1 MRNIFFADVYKVR
14 PQHVVAYNPI
24 TSPVKKILIKTKF
37 KTRSVDSSLSNCL
50 RILGSLSMKSL
61 AGWLCSLVLLVNVS
75 GCSML
80 GLGSDDDEKVVDTGP
95 PPSMLKSL
103 ETQVDPVAPLILR
116 VVGYG
121 AINPKAKGQ
130 SKVQQRLMAIRG
142 SRLDAYRSMAERV
155 YGAKISGSST
165 VRDLVVQN
173 DSFRSY
179 VDTFIHGAR
188 VVSADVMEDGS
199 VETVLEMVI
208 DAGFRNCLTTENNM
222 RFNADCQTSIIQNG
236 KSSIKTSRYNDI
248 NRVQSQS
255 SIPETNHYFVD

>member
-1 MRNIFFADVYKVR
+1 MKQWAWLLGV
-14 PQHVVAYNPI
+14 
-24 TSPVKKILIKTKF
+24 
-37 KTRSVDSSLSNCL
+37 SLLMFS
-50 RILGSLSMKSL
+50 LG
-61 AGWLCSLVLLVNVS
+61 

-80 GLGSDDDEKVVDTGP
+80 GFGDDDEEVEDVVAGDEE
-95 PPSMLKSL
+95 SMLKPIS
-103 ETQVDPVAPLILR
+103 THVDPVAPLILR

-121 AINPKAKGQ
+121 AINPKAKSQGQ
-130 SKVQQRLMAIRG
+130 SKVQQRLMAIRA

-188 VVSADVMEDGS
+188 VVSADVLEDGS

-208 DAGFRNCLTTENNM
+208 DAGFRNCLTTENSM
-222 RFNADCQTSIIQNG
+222 RFNSDCHKPVMMNG
-236 KSSIKTSRYNDI
+236 KGGGLRSSRYQDV

-255 SIPETNHYFVD
+255 SIPETNHYFID

>member
-1 MRNIFFADVYKVR
+1 MNKLAWLL
-14 PQHVVAYNPI
+14 VVALFLSPI
-24 TSPVKKILIKTKF
+24 
-37 KTRSVDSSLSNCL
+37 
-50 RILGSLSMKSL
+50 
-61 AGWLCSLVLLVNVS
+61 S

-80 GLGSDDDEKVVDTGP
+80 GFGDDDEEDVSTVSPET
-95 PPSMLKSL
+95 MLKPI

-130 SKVQQRLMAIRG
+130 STVQKRLMSIRA
-142 SRLDAYRSMAERV
+142 SRLDAYRAMAERV
-155 YGAKISGSST
+155 YGTKLSGSST

-173 DSFRSY
+173 DSFRTY

-188 VVSADVMEDGS
+188 VISSDVLEDGS

-208 DAGFRNCLTTENNM
+208 DAGFRNCLTTENSM
-222 RFNADCQTSIIQNG
+222 RFNSDCRTQVMHSGKGNMRTSQYQN
-236 KSSIKTSRYNDI
+236 I

-255 SIPETNHYFVD
+255 AIPETNHYFID

>member
-1 MRNIFFADVYKVR
+1 MR
-14 PQHVVAYNPI
+14 QW
-24 TSPVKKILIKTKF
+24 TWL
-37 KTRSVDSSLSNCL
+37 
-50 RILGSLSMKSL
+50 LGVS
-61 AGWLCSLVLLVNVS
+61 LLVMILS

-80 GLGSDDDEKVVDTGP
+80 GFGDDDDEVKDIAGGGQE
-95 PPSMLKSL
+95 SMLKPIS
-103 ETQVDPVAPLILR
+103 THVDPVAPLILR

-121 AINPKAKGQ
+121 AVNPKAKSQGQ
-130 SKVQQRLMAIRG
+130 SKVQQRLMAIRA

-155 YGAKISGSST
+155 YGAKITGSST

-179 VDTFIHGAR
+179 VDTYIHGAR
-188 VVSADVMEDGS
+188 VVSADVQQDGS

-208 DAGFRNCLTTENNM
+208 DAGFRNCLTTENSM
-222 RFNADCQTSIIQNG
+222 RFNSDCHQSVMMNG
-236 KSSIKTSRYNDI
+236 KGGMRKSSYQDV

>member
-1 MRNIFFADVYKVR
+1 MK
-14 PQHVVAYNPI
+14 QW
-24 TSPVKKILIKTKF
+24 TWL
-37 KTRSVDSSLSNCL
+37 
-50 RILGSLSMKSL
+50 LGVS
-61 AGWLCSLVLLVNVS
+61 LLVFS
-75 GCSML
+75 LGGCSML
-80 GLGSDDDEKVVDTGP
+80 GFGDDDDEVEDVMGAQE
-95 PPSMLKSL
+95 SMLKPIS
-103 ETQVDPVAPLILR
+103 THVDPVAPLILR

-121 AINPKAKGQ
+121 AVNPRAKSQGQ
-130 SKVQQRLMAIRG
+130 SKVQQRLMAIRA

-179 VDTFIHGAR
+179 VDTYIHGAR
-188 VVSADVMEDGS
+188 VVSADVQQDGS

-208 DAGFRNCLTTENNM
+208 DAGFRNCLTTENSM
-222 RFNADCQTSIIQNG
+222 RFNSDCHQPVMMNG
-236 KSSIKTSRYNDI
+236 KGGMRQSSYQNV

>member
-1 MRNIFFADVYKVR
+1 MKQLAW
-14 PQHVVAYNPI
+14 
-24 TSPVKKILIKTKF
+24 L
-37 KTRSVDSSLSNCL
+37 
-50 RILGSLSMKSL
+50 LGVS
-61 AGWLCSLVLLVNVS
+61 LLVFS
-75 GCSML
+75 LGGCSML
-80 GLGSDDDEKVVDTGP
+80 GFGDDDEEVEDVMAGEE
-95 PPSMLKSL
+95 SLLKPL
-103 ETQVDPVAPLILR
+103 TTHVDPVAPLILR

-121 AINPKAKGQ
+121 AVNPKAKSKGQ

-155 YGAKISGSST
+155 YGVKISGSST

-188 VVSADVMEDGS
+188 VVSADVLEDGS

-208 DAGFRNCLTTENNM
+208 DAGFRNCLTTENSM
-222 RFNADCQTSIIQNG
+222 RYNSDCHRPVMING
-236 KSSIKTSRYNDI
+236 KGGSRSSRYQDV

-255 SIPETNHYFVD
+255 SIPETNHYFID

>member
-1 MRNIFFADVYKVR
+1 MKQLAR
-14 PQHVVAYNPI
+14 
-24 TSPVKKILIKTKF
+24 LL
-37 KTRSVDSSLSNCL
+37 SLS
-50 RILGSLSMKSL
+50 
-61 AGWLCSLVLLVNVS
+61 LLLLTIG

-80 GLGSDDDEKVVDTGP
+80 GFGDDDEEVEDVAGG
-95 PPSMLKSL
+95 SEESLLKPM

-130 SKVQQRLMAIRG
+130 SKVQQRLMAIRA

-188 VVSADVMEDGS
+188 VVSADVQEDGS
-199 VETVLEMVI
+199 VETILEMVI
-208 DAGFRNCLTTENNM
+208 DAGFRNCLTTENSM
-222 RFNADCQTSIIQNG
+222 RFNADCRSPVMMNG
-236 KSSIKTSRYNDI
+236 KGGGLRTSRYQDV

>member
-1 MRNIFFADVYKVR
+1 
-14 PQHVVAYNPI
+14 
-24 TSPVKKILIKTKF
+24 
-37 KTRSVDSSLSNCL
+37 
-50 RILGSLSMKSL
+50 
-61 AGWLCSLVLLVNVS
+61 
-75 GCSML
+75 
-80 GLGSDDDEKVVDTGP
+80 
-95 PPSMLKSL
+95 
-103 ETQVDPVAPLILR
+103 VAPLILR

-121 AINPKAKGQ
+121 AINPKAKSQGQ
-130 SKVQQRLMAIRG
+130 SKVQQRLMAIRA

-188 VVSADVMEDGS
+188 VVSADVLEDGS

-208 DAGFRNCLTTENNM
+208 DAGFRNCLTTENSM
-222 RFNADCQTSIIQNG
+222 RFNSDCHKPVMMNG
-236 KSSIKTSRYNDI
+236 KGGGLRSSRYQDV

-255 SIPETNHYFVD
+255 SIPETNHYFID

>member
-1 MRNIFFADVYKVR
+1 MNR
-14 PQHVVAYNPI
+14 
-24 TSPVKKILIKTKF
+24 
-37 KTRSVDSSLSNCL
+37 
-50 RILGSLSMKSL
+50 L
-61 AGWLCSLVLLVNVS
+61 AWLLVMALFLLPTS

-80 GLGSDDDEKVVDTGP
+80 GFGDDDDEDVATISQDT
-95 PPSMLKSL
+95 MLKPM

-130 SKVQQRLMAIRG
+130 SKVQKRLMSIRA
-142 SRLDAYRSMAERV
+142 SRLDAYRAMAERV
-155 YGAKISGSST
+155 YGTKLSGSST

-173 DSFRSY
+173 DSFRTY

-188 VVSADVMEDGS
+188 VISSDVLEDGS

-208 DAGFRNCLTTENNM
+208 DAGFRNCLTTENSM
-222 RFNADCQTSIIQNG
+222 RFNSDCRTQVMHSG
-236 KSSIKTSRYNDI
+236 KGNMRTSRYQDV

-255 SIPETNHYFVD
+255 AIPETNHYFVD

>member
-1 MRNIFFADVYKVR
+1 MNR
-14 PQHVVAYNPI
+14 
-24 TSPVKKILIKTKF
+24 
-37 KTRSVDSSLSNCL
+37 
-50 RILGSLSMKSL
+50 L
-61 AGWLCSLVLLVNVS
+61 AWLLMMALFLLPTS

-80 GLGSDDDEKVVDTGP
+80 GFGDDDDEDVATISQDT
-95 PPSMLKSL
+95 MLKPM

-130 SKVQQRLMAIRG
+130 SKVQKRLMSIRA
-142 SRLDAYRSMAERV
+142 SRLDAYRAMAERV
-155 YGAKISGSST
+155 YGTKLSGSST

-173 DSFRSY
+173 DSFRTY

-188 VVSADVMEDGS
+188 VISSDVLEDGS

-208 DAGFRNCLTTENNM
+208 DAGFRNCLTTENSM
-222 RFNADCQTSIIQNG
+222 RFNSDCRTQVMHSG
-236 KSSIKTSRYNDI
+236 KGNMRTSRYQDV

-255 SIPETNHYFVD
+255 AIPETNHYFVD